1 MNLLLMAIPW
11 KRRCCDN
18 LTGPCD
24 LPSLTYVPPLS
35 LTQHA
40 LTTYSLLHHLT
51 QLAVSW
57 KGFPVHQTP
66 YLLVPVF
73 DGGRLVLYGEVEKGG
88 AEQGEV
94 ELTGKL
100 QGKPFS
106 TSISVDL
113 NKVTSGDLILKLGAR
128 SMIR

>member
-1 MNLLLMAIPW
+1 M
-11 KRRCCDN
+11 
-18 LTGPCD
+18 
-24 LPSLTYVPPLS
+24 
-35 LTQHA
+35 
-40 LTTYSLLHHLT
+40 
-51 QLAVSW
+51 
-57 KGFPVHQTP
+57 
-66 YLLVPVF
+66 F

-113 NKVTSGDLILKLGAR
+113 NKVTSGNAFKISVLFKIGEKLT
-128 SMIR
+128 IFK